1 MAYGLLGGAIALELI
16 ATTCLKYSQGF
27 TRLWPTLGCIALYI
41 VCFFLLSRALQ
52 HLVRRGRGGLRGHF
66 GCGVRPEAGRHRD
79 FLGAAHCGGLRSAQ
93 SVWRCALNCRPSSSA
108 EARFSTPPETRFC
121 TSGVM
126 SAARSSS
133 SRSCAGVR
141 SGD

>member
-52 HLVRRGRGGLRGHF
+52 HLPLGIAYATW
-66 GCGVRPEAGRHRD
+66 CGVGVVASAVISAVVFGQKLGGIGI
-79 FLGAAHCGGLRSAQ
+79 FSVLLIAVGCVLLNLFGAAH
-93 SVWRCALNCRPSSSA
+93 
-108 EARFSTPPETRFC
+108 
-121 TSGVM
+121 
-126 SAARSSS
+126 
-133 SRSCAGVR
+133 
-141 SGD
+141 